1 MTTEVFLLIYVI
13 LIIAMI
19 IVEVWLLS
27 NDKSTYLRICYKSLK
42 SICEDSCAEK
52 LPSGGKKLSNE
63 ISRFYDRYIQ
73 EMPQLKKYYSNVVVW
88 IDAII
93 FKVDSGN
100 RKASVLKQYT
110 YELKT
115 ARDILEAENPF
126 NKCEKYQQGILNDIE
141 KMKTSDNEILVKNV
155 VSRVEGEFLRLSG
168 DIKKE
173 P

>member
-1 MTTEVFLLIYVI
+1 
-13 LIIAMI
+13 
-19 IVEVWLLS
+19 
-27 NDKSTYLRICYKSLK
+27 
-42 SICEDSCAEK
+42 
-52 LPSGGKKLSNE
+52 
-63 ISRFYDRYIQ
+63 
-73 EMPQLKKYYSNVVVW
+73 MPQLKKYYSNVVVW

-100 RKASVLKQYT
+100 RKASVLKQYA

>member
-1 MTTEVFLLIYVI
+1 
-13 LIIAMI
+13 MI

-63 ISRFYDRYIQ
+63 ISRFYNEYVQ
-73 EMPQLKKYYSNVVVW
+73 EMPQLKKYYSNVVVQ

-93 FKVDSGN
+93 FRVDSGN
-100 RKASVLKQYT
+100 RKASVLKQYA

-173 P
+173 PQAKCCFRCDRCY